1 MKRHERS
8 APQRRTFTDSRQ
20 EKRVIFNPY
29 ISQRSTIEQQ
39 APSIYDDE
47 QNEIEETAMRERFYH
62 PVQMYIGNNSTHRQ
76 LDRR

>member
-47 QNEIEETAMRERFYH
+47 QNEIGNCDERTFLSPGANVYRKQQH
-62 PVQMYIGNNSTHRQ
+62 TQT
-76 LDRR
+76 DR